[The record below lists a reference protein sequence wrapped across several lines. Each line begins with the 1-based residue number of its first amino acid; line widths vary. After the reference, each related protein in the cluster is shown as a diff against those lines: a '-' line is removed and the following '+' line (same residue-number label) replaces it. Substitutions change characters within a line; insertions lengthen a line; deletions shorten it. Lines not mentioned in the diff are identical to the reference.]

1 MDVFLESMKKYRV
14 LWGFTLIMLLMAIY
28 TLIQGDQRS
37 MLVYNQN
44 LDEVVATVQG
54 EEITL
59 RDFAVYVAYQEMEI
73 DRQAKVYNP
82 DNPKEYWGLH
92 TNGQFIKVAARQ
104 GAVNMAIHDI
114 LFYQLGQELKLVLTE
129 EELTVL
135 NNDVMDFWS
144 DLTDDGK
151 EARLGITEQE
161 LYDSMHKIALAEKAQ
176 YIYARMNGYAYE
188 DYVFSAEEYQ
198 EFLQGYE
205 YVIDEK
211 VLNRIDFGDV
221 TLNY

>member
-129 EELTVL
+129 EEQTILD
-135 NNDVMDFWS
+135 NDVADFWS
-144 DLTDDGK
+144 DLTDDDK
-151 EARLGITEQE
+151 EQRLGITKDE
-161 LYDSMHKIALAEKAQ
+161 LYDAMHKIALAEKAQ

-205 YVIDEK
+205 YTIDEK

>member
-1 MDVFLESMKKYRV
+1 M
-14 LWGFTLIMLLMAIY
+14 
-28 TLIQGDQRS
+28 
-37 MLVYNQN
+37 
-44 LDEVVATVQG
+44 QG

-129 EELTVL
+129 EEQTILD
-135 NNDVMDFWS
+135 NDVADFWS
-144 DLTDDGK
+144 DLTDDDK
-151 EARLGITEQE
+151 EQRLGITKDE
-161 LYDSMHKIALAEKAQ
+161 LYDAMHKIALAEKAQ

-205 YVIDEK
+205 YTIDEK